1 MILFSTADANGF
13 QESHSKVTPE
23 SSDLYFDWSSATKT
37 ANDTKNNGAVTD
49 NSHILKDGTY
59 EVPLKTYAIDET
71 RESALKPYLNTS
83 ATVTVK
89 NGQATLDLV
98 EDSKGL
104 NQASLGDFSFNGYAA
119 KHDKNHWTVT
129 LPVAMLNQHIT
140 SHVNIMLGGSF
151 VFMSPT
157 FDLSLDIQKYLD
169 ATEHAPNTNDDKNN
183 ASTSPDKKPDAP
195 TTSVSEETH
204 ELSILQDPK
213 SENKGKPSVA
223 AQYLLHTIKLVK
235 NSDGSYYA
243 YITTN
248 TPKTMGNAPITFT
261 DTQHEPKVVS
271 TTLVNDNYQS
281 VIRLKL
287 SASEISAPILANI
300 HVKFTI
306 QGVMSYDHPYVI
318 QLVIGKSSDADSSK
332 SSSMSSSSSSSSEKA
347 KSSSASS
354 KISSSSSSEKAKSS
368 SASSKNSNSSSSEK
382 AKCSSASSKISSSS
396 SSEKA
401 KSSSESSKTSS
412 SSAKSSSTTP
422 VKKPDAPT
430 KPVNEE
436 TRSLTVLQADSD
448 KPSMAG
454 KYMINTVKLTKN
466 SNGSYYAY
474 VTTNTP
480 ANMGETPVTFTDTSH
495 HSEVISNTLI
505 NGFYQSVVRLTLSPS
520 EISSPISTN
529 IHVIV
534 PGINYNNLYVIRLVI
549 GDTAISNIDDSKNS
563 SSSDKP
569 KKPSDSDQPKI
580 SSSESSKNPSQSS
593 KISSSSS
600 SEKPKSS
607 SQSSKINSS
616 SSSEKAK
623 NSSQSSK
630 ISSSSSSEKAKNS
643 SESSKISNSSSSEKA
658 KSSSQSSKTSSSS
671 AKCSSTTPVKKPDGP
686 TKPVTSETRNL
697 RILQDKSDKPSM
709 AAKYILDTM
718 KLDENTDGSYYAYV
732 TTHTPAMMG
741 KQPITFTD
749 TQRTAKFMSTK
760 LINDYYQS
768 VIRIKL
774 SASELAAPILT
785 HIHVEFKQ
793 PIAYNDTY
801 GIRLV
806 IASSANYSSKSS
818 SESSKTNSLSSSE
831 NTKSSSTTPITKPDT
846 PKTDITEECVV

>member
-1 MILFSTADANGF
+1 M
-13 QESHSKVTPE
+13 
-23 SSDLYFDWSSATKT
+23 
-37 ANDTKNNGAVTD
+37 
-49 NSHILKDGTY
+49 
-59 EVPLKTYAIDET
+59 
-71 RESALKPYLNTS
+71 KPYLNTS

-104 NQASLGDFSFNGYAA
+104 NRASLGDFSFNGYVA

-129 LPVAMLNQHIT
+129 LPVAMLNHHMT

-169 ATEHAPNTNDDKNN
+169 ATEHAPNTNDEKNN
-183 ASTSPDKKPDAP
+183 SSTSPDKKPDAP
-195 TTSVSEETH
+195 TTPVSEETH
-204 ELSILQDPK
+204 ELIILQDPK

-368 SASSKNSNSSSSEK
+368 SASSK
-382 AKCSSASSKISSSS
+382 ISSSS

-401 KSSSESSKTSS
+401 KSSSQSSKTSS
-412 SSAKSSSTTP
+412 SSAKSSPTTP

-549 GDTAISNIDDSKNS
+549 GDTAISNIDDSENS

-580 SSSESSKNPSQSS
+580 SSSESSKNSSQSS

-600 SEKPKSS
+600 SDKPKSS

-616 SSSEKAK
+616 SSSENA
-623 NSSQSSK
+623 
-630 ISSSSSSEKAKNS
+630 
-643 SESSKISNSSSSEKA
+643 
-658 KSSSQSSKTSSSS
+658 
-671 AKCSSTTPVKKPDGP
+671 
-686 TKPVTSETRNL
+686 
-697 RILQDKSDKPSM
+697 
-709 AAKYILDTM
+709 
-718 KLDENTDGSYYAYV
+718 
-732 TTHTPAMMG
+732 
-741 KQPITFTD
+741 
-749 TQRTAKFMSTK
+749 
-760 LINDYYQS
+760 
-768 VIRIKL
+768 
-774 SASELAAPILT
+774 
-785 HIHVEFKQ
+785 
-793 PIAYNDTY
+793 
-801 GIRLV
+801 
-806 IASSANYSSKSS
+806 KSS
-818 SESSKTNSLSSSE
+818 SESSKTNSSSSSE
-831 NTKSSSTTPITKPDT
+831 NTKSSSTTPIT
-846 PKTDITEECVV
+846 IG